1 MALTK
6 GNREKVT
13 SVSSIQSRMGVVDAY
28 AGDPVSMA
36 ADAIGKSINV
46 YAERMI
52 TIQDENYK
60 SDFKINT
67 IKKIGDFAKQF
78 NLDPEGFTNATNAYI
93 EGIVSKAPKRF
104 KNWSKEFASLKA
116 AQEGDV
122 IFNKKYNNDQIDA
135 IKLNN
140 ATDAM
145 FIDDNLRK
153 IIGMNQS
160 EFDDFW
166 STSLLPELGEIIN
179 SSTNL
184 YNSLDP
190 QFRSG
195 LPLPEE
201 KMRKYKLAFE
211 GARVNSS
218 IQDLLS
224 AAVEQDRIDY
234 LEGNI
239 PYGTG
244 DTTLEKAVKEIKTNL
259 LKDYVKNPE
268 SLNENKFA
276 VLTNSTTEERQEI
289 SESANTFIES
299 FVNQQEKLQKK
310 IENQQQV
317 NIDENHKQFMGN
329 MQNYLLPNSL
339 QQLNIMTDR
348 MGFSVE
354 QKSELTKQYNT
365 STVIESYGKKKT
377 LNLETDIGSA
387 YRLLTDDFGYDD
399 IKIEDVKKMMIDYK
413 VIELINDDYVAEE
426 GMPSQRNLST
436 IDFSYD
442 ISNDIASNDLIKIS
456 AFASR
461 NGVVPSEVNEF
472 INSATGLNYETEAD
486 RMQLAEIA
494 YTVNYLT
501 SRAGFAIDGLD
512 QDLVLPLMD
521 LHEQIKRMPNNG
533 VTEKTAYEYFFSKIN
548 KDSSIR
554 DEIDLKIDNV
564 FENEDIDLDGLIL
577 DSIEEEQSRFV
588 GVHSNAEIGITTDD
602 FMVEPLIDW
611 FPLRWLKV
619 NSSDLKQKDVDMVK
633 SEIMPLFKLYLNN
646 TYLRPEEVNKY
657 NINKHI
663 KNAIKLS
670 FTTLGD
676 KGYGVE

>member
-224 AAVEQDRIDY
+224 AAVEQDKIDY

-259 LKDYVKNPE
+259 LKDYVNNPE

-317 NIDENHKQFMGN
+317 NIEENHKQFMGN

-501 SRAGFAIDGLD
+501 SRAGFAIEGLD

-564 FENEDIDLDGLIL
+564 LENENIDLDGLIL

-670 FTTLGD
+670 FTALGD

>member
-52 TIQDENYK
+52 TIEDENYK
-60 SDFKINT
+60 ADFKINT

>member
-28 AGDPVSMA
+28 AGDPISMA
-36 ADAIGKSINV
+36 ADAIGKGIDV
-46 YAERMI
+46 YAQRMI

-60 SDFKINT
+60 ADFKINT
-67 IKKIGDFAKQF
+67 IKRIGEFAKQF
-78 NLDPEGFTNATNAYI
+78 NLDPDGFTNATNAYI

-122 IFNKKYNNDQIDA
+122 IFNKKYNNDQIDT
-135 IKLNN
+135 IKLQNVN
-140 ATDAM
+140 DAA
-145 FIDDNLRK
+145 FIDNNLRT
-153 IIGMNQS
+153 IIGKNQA

-166 STSLLPELGEIIN
+166 ATSLLPELGENHN
-179 SSTNL
+179 SYENL

-201 KMRKYKLAFE
+201 KLRKYKLAFE
-211 GARVNSS
+211 GARVNST

-224 AAVEQDRIDY
+224 AAVAQDKIDY
-234 LEGNI
+234 IEGSI

-244 DTTLEKAVKEIKTNL
+244 DTTLEQAVKEIKTNL

-268 SLNENKFA
+268 NLNENTFA
-276 VLTNSTTEERQEI
+276 VLTNSSTEERQEI

-317 NIDENHKQFMGN
+317 NIDDNHKQLLGN
-329 MQNYLLPNSL
+329 MENYLLPNSL
-339 QQLNIMTDR
+339 QQLNLMTDQ
-348 MGFSVE
+348 MGLSVD
-354 QKSELTKQYNT
+354 QKSEATRQYNI

-399 IKIEDVKKMMIDYK
+399 VKLEDVKKMMIDYK
-413 VIELINDDYVAEE
+413 VIELINDDYVADE
-426 GMPSQRNLST
+426 GMPSQRSLSS

-456 AFASR
+456 SFASR
-461 NGVVPSEVNEF
+461 NGVVPSEINEF
-472 INSATGLNYETEAD
+472 INSANGLNYETEAD

-501 SRAGFAIDGLD
+501 SRAGFVIDGLD
-512 QDLVLPLMD
+512 QDLILPLMD
-521 LHEQIKRMPNNG
+521 LHDQIKRMPNNG

-564 FENEDIDLDGLIL
+564 FENEDINLDAIIL
-577 DSIEEEQSRFV
+577 DAIGEEQSRYV

-619 NSSDLKQKDVDMVK
+619 NSSDLKQKDVDLVK

>member
-501 SRAGFAIDGLD
+501 SRAGFAIEGLD

>member
-140 ATDAM
+140 ATDTM

-224 AAVEQDRIDY
+224 AAVEQDKIDY

-276 VLTNSTTEERQEI
+276 VLTNSSTEERQEI

-501 SRAGFAIDGLD
+501 SRAGFAIEGLD

-646 TYLRPEEVNKY
+646 TYVRPEEVNKY

>member
-140 ATDAM
+140 ATDTM

-224 AAVEQDRIDY
+224 AAVEQDKIDY

-276 VLTNSTTEERQEI
+276 VLTNSSTEERQEI

-317 NIDENHKQFMGN
+317 NIEENHKQFMGN

-501 SRAGFAIDGLD
+501 SRAGFAIEGLD

-646 TYLRPEEVNKY
+646 TYVRPEEVNKY